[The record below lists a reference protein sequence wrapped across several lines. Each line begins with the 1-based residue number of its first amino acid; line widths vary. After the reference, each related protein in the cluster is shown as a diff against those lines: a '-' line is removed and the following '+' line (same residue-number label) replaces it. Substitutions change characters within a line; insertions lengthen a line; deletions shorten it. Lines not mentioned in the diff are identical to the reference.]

1 MELLDGQKLSAQ
13 ILSDLKKQVAGFKT
27 PPRLVIVLVG
37 NDPASAKYV
46 QLKSL
51 RAAEIGINC
60 QIVTLPVTASQLDVE
75 ETVAGF
81 SHNPDVHALMVQLPL
96 PKSINSY
103 PVVNSIAPHKDVDGL
118 TALNLGK
125 LFQKDPS
132 AIIPATPLGIIR
144 LLESYQ
150 VPLSGSSVV
159 VVGRSPIVGLPL
171 IALLEQRQATVTLC
185 HSQTSSLS
193 DFTRRADIIISAAG
207 RPKLI
212 TAEMV
217 KKGAAVVDVGSA
229 RVEGQLVGDV
239 DYFTVA
245 PHCSF
250 ITPNPGGVGPM
261 TVACL
266 LENIVKLAVYNN
278 S

>member
-1 MELLDGQKLSAQ
+1 MEVLDGQKLSAQ

-27 PPRLVIVLVG
+27 PPHLVIILVG
-37 NDPASAKYV
+37 NDPASTKYV
-46 QLKSL
+46 QLKRL
-51 RAAEIGINC
+51 RATEIGINC
-60 QIVTLPVTASQLDVE
+60 QIVPLSVTASQLDIE

-96 PKSINSY
+96 PKSFNSY

-150 VPLSGSSVV
+150 VPLSGSNVV

-193 DFTRRADIIISAAG
+193 DFTRRADIVISATG

-239 DYFTVA
+239 DYFSVA
-245 PHCSF
+245 PSCSF

-266 LENIVKLAVYNN
+266 LENVVKLAVYNN